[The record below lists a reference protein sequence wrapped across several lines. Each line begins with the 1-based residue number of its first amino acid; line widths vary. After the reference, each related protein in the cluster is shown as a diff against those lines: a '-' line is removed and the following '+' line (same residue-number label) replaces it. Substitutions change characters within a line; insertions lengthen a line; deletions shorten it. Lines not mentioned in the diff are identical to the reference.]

1 MATIPVATAMAY
13 LAAGLSCLPAAK
25 AKKRPAIGGWKTWQ
39 SRLPT
44 KVEVKAWFS
53 NPHDAI
59 CVVSGKVSGN
69 LECMD
74 FDQHGELFAAWMDKI
89 DTELLSKL
97 VIEQTPS
104 GGYHVFYRVDGGTGN
119 GEQGTGVID
128 GNLKLAR
135 GIREGKEKTLIETR
149 GEGGLFLCAPTEGYS
164 LQQGDFANLAV
175 IPPDARKALLEAAR
189 SLDELPAANCPP
201 APAGG
206 DTGGFRAVCGEARDN
221 DRWEQFPGDDYNE
234 RGDFRALL
242 KYYGWQYV
250 RTRPDG
256 NEDWT
261 RPGKDPKSGISATLK
276 DGCFY
281 VFSSNAAP
289 FEPQIKYSPFA
300 IYATL
305 CHHGDF
311 TAAAGDLARQ
321 GFGKARYVANEV
333 TFNLNGEKVTVAMP
347 ENPAMRKKRRTLEE
361 LDEEFPELHKPLI
374 HGLLREGETMN
385 VIAAPKTGKSWLVM
399 NLALAI
405 ALGRDWMGFPCEQ
418 GKVLII
424 DNELHPNTTAYRF
437 RSMLAKLGIPRSAVN
452 PFLHIENQRGMLETI
467 QSLSAQIEELKKE
480 DYKLIIIDAFYRAV
494 PQGTNE
500 NDNGSITAL
509 YNLLDRYAGT
519 LNSAFALI
527 HHTSKGNQSQKSV
540 TDVGAGAGAQSRAAD
555 THLVL
560 RPHTEKGVIAV
571 DCAVRSFAPIR
582 PFCLRF
588 DWPVWYRD
596 DDLNPEDLEG
606 KAEARPHRKTAE
618 EIVDEIE
625 ALALKLPELVEPDN
639 LRPTKLFVVEIM
651 KRYGCSRDTARDA
664 LSRALADGTLL
675 AERRKNMPVALR
687 GAKFVVTP
695 ELSESDCL
703 EEVDDGSA
711 E

>member
-25 AKKRPAIGGWKTWQ
+25 AKKRPAIGGWKKWQ
-39 SRLPT
+39 SQLPT

-74 FDQHGELFAAWMDKI
+74 FDQHGELFGAWMEKI
-89 DTELLSKL
+89 DTELLAKL

-104 GGYHVFYRVDGGTGN
+104 GGYHVFYRSDEPV
-119 GEQGTGVID
+119 D

-135 GIREGKEKTLIETR
+135 GIRDGKEKTLVETR
-149 GEGGLFLCAPTEGYS
+149 GEGGLFLCAPTEGYT
-164 LQQGDFANLAV
+164 LQQGDFADLAV
-175 IPPDARKALLEAAR
+175 ITPDARQALLDAAR
-189 SLDELPAANCPP
+189 SLDELPAASCPT
-201 APAGG
+201 APAGA
-206 DTGGFRAVCGEARDN
+206 DTGGFRAASGDSRDS
-221 DRWEQFPGDDYNE
+221 DRWETFPGDDYNA
-234 RGDFRALL
+234 RGDFRSVLS
-242 KYYGWQYV
+242 YYGWQYA
-250 RTRPDG
+250 RSRPDG
-256 NEDWT
+256 NEDWV
-261 RPGKDPKSGISATLK
+261 RPGKDPKDGISATFK

-289 FEPQIKYSPFA
+289 FETNVKYSPFA

-321 GFGKARYVANEV
+321 GFGKARYVQNEV
-333 TFNLNGEKVTVAMP
+333 SFNMNGQKVTIAMP
-347 ENPAMRKKRRTLEE
+347 ENAAMRKKRRSLEE

-399 NLALAI
+399 NMALAV

-418 GKVLII
+418 GKVLIV
-424 DNELHPNTTAYRF
+424 DNELHPATTAYRF
-437 RSMLAKLGIPRSAVN
+437 RTMLAKLGIPRSAVN
-452 PFLHIENQRGMLETI
+452 PFIRIENQRGMLETI
-467 QSLSAQIEELKKE
+467 QSLSTQIEELRKE

-560 RPHTEKGVIAV
+560 RPHREKGVIAV
-571 DCAVRSFAPIR
+571 DCAVRSFAPIQ

-588 DWPVWYRD
+588 DWPVWFRD

-606 KAEARPHRKTAE
+606 KAEVKQNQRMRLSNGELIEAFKELAARGMRLNKQTFIAQAME
-618 EIVDEIE
+618 EIGV
-625 ALALKLPELVEPDN
+625 
-639 LRPTKLFVVEIM
+639 
-651 KRYGCSRDTARDA
+651 SRDRARDA
-664 LSRALADGTLL
+664 LAMAIANGDLLEAHDPDSPPEKRAAKYIMLP
-675 AERRKNMPVALR
+675 AE
-687 GAKFVVTP
+687 T
-695 ELSESDCL
+695 
-703 EEVDDGSA
+703 SA
-711 E
+711 EEL

>member
-1 MATIPVATAMAY
+1 MAQIPVATAMAY
-13 LAAGLSCLPAAK
+13 LAAGLSCLPATK
-25 AKKRPAIGGWKTWQ
+25 ARKHPAIGSWKNWQ

-44 KVEVKAWFS
+44 EVEVRAWFS

-59 CVVSGKVSGN
+59 CVVAGAVSGN

-74 FDQHGELFAAWMDKI
+74 FDQHGELFAAWMEKV
-89 DTELLSKL
+89 DTALLAKL

-104 GGYHVFYRVDGGTGN
+104 GGYHVFYRSEEPV
-119 GEQGTGVID
+119 E

-135 GIREGKEKTLIETR
+135 GIRDGKQKTLIETR
-149 GEGGLFLCAPTEGYS
+149 GEGGLFLCAPTEGYT
-164 LQQGDFANLAV
+164 LQQGTFAELPVLTAV
-175 IPPDARKALLEAAR
+175 ARKALVDAAR

-221 DRWEQFPGDDYNE
+221 DRWEQFPGDDYNQ

-250 RTRPDG
+250 RSRTDG

-311 TAAAGDLARQ
+311 TAAAGDLAKQ

-405 ALGRDWMGFPCEQ
+405 ALGKDWMGFPCEQ

-437 RSMLAKLGIPRSAVN
+437 RSMLAKLGIPRGAVN

-467 QSLSAQIEELKKE
+467 QSLSAQIEELRKE

-560 RPHTEKGVIAV
+560 RPHREKGVIAV

-606 KAEARPHRKTAE
+606 KAEAKPKRRTAE

-625 ALALKLPELVEPDN
+625 ELSAKLPELVEPGN
-639 LRPTKLFVVEIM
+639 LHPTKSFVVEAM
-651 KRYGCSRDTARDA
+651 KKYGCSRETARSA
-664 LSRALADGTLL
+664 LSRALEDGILM
-675 AERRKNMPVALR
+675 AERRKDVPVALR
-687 GAKFVVTP
+687 GAKFIVTP
-695 ELSESDCL
+695 DIAETTGT
-703 EEVDDGSA
+703 EEI
-711 E
+711 

>member
-13 LAAGLSCLPAAK
+13 LAAGLSCLPATK
-25 AKKRPAIGGWKTWQ
+25 SRKHPAIGSWKNWQ
-39 SRLPT
+39 TRLPT
-44 KVEVKAWFS
+44 EVEVRAWFS

-59 CVVSGKVSGN
+59 CVVSGAVSGN
-69 LECMD
+69 LECLD
-74 FDQHGELFAAWMDKI
+74 FDNGGELFGAWMEKI
-89 DTELLSKL
+89 DTSLLAQL

-104 GGYHVFYRVDGGTGN
+104 GGYHVCYRCEDPV
-119 GEQGTGVID
+119 E
-128 GNLKLAR
+128 GNLKIAR
-135 GIREGKEKTLIETR
+135 GIRDGKQKTLIETR
-149 GEGGLFLCAPTEGYS
+149 GEGGLFLCAPTDGYA
-164 LQQGDFANLAV
+164 LQQGDFVN
-175 IPPDARKALLEAAR
+175 IPTISKDARETLLDAAR
-189 SLDELPAANCPP
+189 SLDELPAASCPT
-201 APAGG
+201 ATAGANSG
-206 DTGGFRAVCGEARDN
+206 DFCAVSGDSRDS
-221 DRWEQFPGDDYNE
+221 DRWERFPGDDYNE
-234 RGDFRALL
+234 RGDFRSLL
-242 KYYGWQYV
+242 KYYGWQFV
-250 RTRPDG
+250 RSRPDG

-261 RPGKDPKSGISATLK
+261 RPGKDPRLGISATFK

-281 VFSSNAAP
+281 VFSTDAAP

-305 CHHGDF
+305 RHNGDF

-321 GFGKARYVANEV
+321 GYGKARYMANEV
-333 TFNLNGEKVTVAMP
+333 TFNLNGEKVTIAMP
-347 ENPAMRKKRRTLEE
+347 ENAALRKKRRTLEE
-361 LDEEFPELHKPLI
+361 LDEEFPELHRPLI

-399 NLALAI
+399 NLALAV
-405 ALGRDWMGFPCEQ
+405 AMGRDWMGYPCEQ

-424 DNELHPNTTAYRF
+424 DNELHPATTGYRF
-437 RSMLAKLGIPRSAVN
+437 RTMLAKLGIPRSEVN
-452 PFLHIENQRGMLETI
+452 PFIHIENQRGMLETI
-467 QSLSAQIEELKKE
+467 QSLSTQIEELKKE
-480 DYKLIIIDAFYRAV
+480 NYKLIIIDAFYRAV

-560 RPHTEKGVIAV
+560 RPHREKGVIAV

-596 DDLNPEDLEG
+596 DSLDPEDLEG
-606 KAEARPHRKTAE
+606 KAETRQRKSAADALNEAE
-618 EIVDEIE
+618 T
-625 ALALKLPELVEPDN
+625 LAGKMPELLEPGKPMPKEP
-639 LRPTKLFVVEIM
+639 LIKAIIKKHLCTRQV
-651 KRYGCSRDTARDA
+651 ARDA
-664 LSRALADGTLL
+664 VKEALDAGIIRPVKPDNALPSQNRAQFVILCDDSEGEDG
-675 AERRKNMPVALR
+675 AEN
-687 GAKFVVTP
+687 
-695 ELSESDCL
+695 
-703 EEVDDGSA
+703 DD
-711 E
+711 

>member
-1 MATIPVATAMAY
+1 MATIPAATAMAY
-13 LAAGLSCLPAAK
+13 LAAGLSCLPATK
-25 AKKRPAIGGWKTWQ
+25 AKKHPAIGSWKNWQ
-39 SRLPT
+39 KRLPT
-44 KVEVKAWFS
+44 EVEVRAWFS
-53 NPHDAI
+53 NAHDAI
-59 CVVSGKVSGN
+59 CVVSGAVSGN

-74 FDQHGELFAAWMDKI
+74 FDNGGELFAAWMEKV
-89 DTELLSKL
+89 DTELLAKL

-104 GGYHVFYRVDGGTGN
+104 GGYHVCYRVAGDEGGGN
-119 GEQGTGVID
+119 GEEGRDKID

-135 GIREGKEKTLIETR
+135 GIRDGKQKTLIETR

-164 LQQGDFANLAV
+164 LQQGSFENLPT
-175 IPPDARKALLEAAR
+175 ISPDARKALLEAAR
-189 SLDELPAANCPP
+189 SLDELPAATIPP
-201 APAGG
+201 APAGANV
-206 DTGGFRAVCGEARDN
+206 GGSRAVSGDSRDS
-221 DRWEQFPGDDYNE
+221 DRWERFPGDEYNE
-234 RGDFRALL
+234 RGDFRSLL

-250 RTRPDG
+250 RSRPDG

-261 RPGKDPKSGISATLK
+261 RPGKDPKRGISATLK

-311 TAAAGDLARQ
+311 TAAAGDLAKQ
-321 GFGKARYVANEV
+321 GYGKARYAANEV
-333 TFNLNGEKVTVAMP
+333 TFNLNGEKVTIAMP
-347 ENPAMRKKRRTLEE
+347 ENAAMRKKRRSLEE
-361 LDEEFPELHKPLI
+361 LDEEFPELHNPLI

-399 NLALAI
+399 NLALAV

-424 DNELHPNTTAYRF
+424 DNELHPATTAYRF
-437 RSMLAKLGIPRSAVN
+437 RTMLAKLGIPRSAVN
-452 PFLHIENQRGMLETI
+452 PFIRIENQRGMLETI
-467 QSLSAQIEELKKE
+467 QSLSTQIEELKKE

-560 RPHTEKGVIAV
+560 RPHKEKGVIAV
-571 DCAVRSFAPIR
+571 DCAVRSFAPVR

-606 KAEARPHRKTAE
+606 KAEAKLRQQSPLESVAEAE
-618 EIVDEIE
+618 EIARKIPTLVDSENP
-625 ALALKLPELVEPDN
+625 LPTNPFVNLV
-639 LRPTKLFVVEIM
+639 M
-651 KRYGCSRDTARDA
+651 KTFGCSRQKARDA
-664 LSRALADGTLL
+664 IEMAVVGNLVRYGRPDNAPPSMNGARYILLPEGEETSPDG
-675 AERRKNMPVALR
+675 
-687 GAKFVVTP
+687 
-695 ELSESDCL
+695 
-703 EEVDDGSA
+703 
-711 E
+711 

>member
-1 MATIPVATAMAY
+1 MAAIPVATAMAY

-25 AKKRPAIGGWKTWQ
+25 ARKHPAIGSWKNWQ
-39 SRLPT
+39 TRLPT
-44 KVEVKAWFS
+44 EVEVRAWFS

-59 CVVSGKVSGN
+59 CVVSGAVSGN

-74 FDQHGELFAAWMDKI
+74 FDQHGELFAAWIEKVE
-89 DTELLSKL
+89 TGLLAQL

-104 GGYHVFYRVDGGTGN
+104 GGYHVCYRCDDPV
-119 GEQGTGVID
+119 E

-135 GIREGKEKTLIETR
+135 GIRDGKQNTLIETR
-149 GEGGLFLCAPTEGYS
+149 GEGGLFICAPTEGYA
-164 LQQGDFANLAV
+164 LQQGDFAHLPT
-175 IPPDARKALLEAAR
+175 ISPDARQALLDAAR
-189 SLDELPAANCPP
+189 SLDELPAASTPT
-201 APAGG
+201 AIAGANVG
-206 DTGGFRAVCGEARDN
+206 DFRAVSGDSRDG
-221 DRWEQFPGDDYNE
+221 DRWERFPGDDYNE
-234 RGDFRALL
+234 RGDFRSLL

-250 RTRPDG
+250 RSRPDG

-261 RPGKDPKSGISATLK
+261 RPGKDPKLGISATFK

-281 VFSSNAAP
+281 VFSTDAAP

-305 CHHGDF
+305 RHNGDF

-321 GFGKARYVANEV
+321 GFGKARYAANEV
-333 TFNLNGEKVTVAMP
+333 TFNLNGEKVTIAMP
-347 ENPAMRKKRRTLEE
+347 ENAAMRKRRRTLEE
-361 LDEEFPELHKPLI
+361 LDEEFPELHRPLI

-399 NLALAI
+399 NLALAV
-405 ALGRDWMGFPCEQ
+405 ALGKDWMGFPCEQ

-424 DNELHPNTTAYRF
+424 DNELHPAMTGYRF
-437 RSMLAKLGIPRSAVN
+437 RTMLAKLGIPRSSVN
-452 PFLHIENQRGMLETI
+452 PFIRIENQRGMLETI
-467 QSLSAQIEELKKE
+467 QSLSAQIEELKNE
-480 DYKLIIIDAFYRAV
+480 NYKLIIIDAFYRAV

-560 RPHTEKGVIAV
+560 RPHKEKGVIAV

-596 DDLNPEDLEG
+596 DDLDPEDLEG
-606 KAEARPHRKTAE
+606 KAEVRTERTHTPYADMLEAADRVPDVVDNGNPLPKTE
-618 EIVDEIE
+618 FVIKVRE
-625 ALALKLPELVEPDN
+625 ALGLSARKAGAAVDKALRKGLIFEKPKPDAPLN
-639 LRPTKLFVVEIM
+639 QRAARFIM
-651 KRYGCSRDTARDA
+651 K
-664 LSRALADGTLL
+664 
-675 AERRKNMPVALR
+675 
-687 GAKFVVTP
+687 P
-695 ELSESDCL
+695 EMSES
-703 EEVDDGSA
+703 EEDDSWQN
-711 E
+711 EEDD

>member
-39 SRLPT
+39 TRLPT

-59 CVVSGKVSGN
+59 CVVSGRVSGN

-104 GGYHVFYRVDGGTGN
+104 GGYHVFYRSDEPV
-119 GEQGTGVID
+119 D

-135 GIREGKEKTLIETR
+135 GIRDGKEKTLIETR
-149 GEGGLFLCAPTEGYS
+149 GEGGLFLCAPTEGYT

-175 IPPDARKALLEAAR
+175 IPPDARKALLDAAR

-201 APAGG
+201 APAGD

-250 RTRPDG
+250 RSRPDG

-276 DGCFY
+276 DGCFS

-405 ALGRDWMGFPCEQ
+405 ALGKDWMGFPCEQ

-560 RPHTEKGVIAV
+560 RPHKEKGVIAV

-606 KAEARPHRKTAE
+606 KAEARPRKTAAE
-618 EIVDEIE
+618 SLNE
-625 ALALKLPELVEPDN
+625 AERLAKLLPELLTPGEAMPKDPLTN
-639 LRPTKLFVVEIM
+639 AIIKKHLCTRQI
-651 KRYGCSRDTARDA
+651 ARDA
-664 LSRALADGTLL
+664 VNEAIDLGIIKYVKPDNKLPSQNR
-675 AERRKNMPVALR
+675 
-687 GAKFVVTP
+687 AKFVVLC
-695 ELSESDCL
+695 EDAQGGDE
-703 EEVDDGSA
+703 A
-711 E
+711 EDYDEDNS

>member
-13 LAAGLSCLPAAK
+13 LAAGLSCLPATK

-39 SRLPT
+39 TRLPT

-59 CVVSGKVSGN
+59 CVVSGEVSGN

-135 GIREGKEKTLIETR
+135 GIRDGKQKTLIETR
-149 GEGGLFLCAPTEGYS
+149 GEGGLFLCAPTEGYV
-164 LQQGDFANLAV
+164 LQQGDFAELPVLPAV
-175 IPPDARKALLEAAR
+175 ARKALVDAAR

-206 DTGGFRAVCGEARDN
+206 DTGGFRAVCGEARDD
-221 DRWEQFPGDDYNE
+221 DRWEQFPGDDYNQ

-250 RTRPDG
+250 RSRPDG

-467 QSLSAQIEELKKE
+467 QSLSAQIEELRKE

-606 KAEARPHRKTAE
+606 KAETRPHRKTAE

>member
-1 MATIPVATAMAY
+1 MANISIETAEAY
-13 LAAGLSCLPAAK
+13 RAAGLACLPAAK

-39 SRLPT
+39 TRLPT
-44 KVEVKAWFS
+44 QVEVKAWFS
-53 NPHDAI
+53 NPHDAVCI
-59 CVVSGKVSGN
+59 VAGGVSGN

-74 FDQHGELFAAWMDKI
+74 FDNHGELFDAWMEKI
-89 DTELLSKL
+89 DTELLAKL

-104 GGYHVFYRVDGGTGN
+104 GGYHVFYRSEEPV
-119 GEQGTGVID
+119 D

-135 GIREGKEKTLIETR
+135 GVRDGKDRTLIETR
-149 GEGGLFLCAPTEGYS
+149 GEGGLFLCAPTEGYT
-164 LQQGDFANLAV
+164 LQQGGFANLSV
-175 IPPDARKALLEAAR
+175 ITPDAREALLDAAR
-189 SLDELPAANCPP
+189 SLDELPAADCPL

-206 DTGGFRAVCGEARDN
+206 DTGGFRAASGESRDN
-221 DRWEQFPGDDYNE
+221 DRWEQFPGDDYNG

-242 KYYGWQYV
+242 GYYGWQYAGS
-250 RTRPDG
+250 RPDG

-261 RPGKDPKSGISATLK
+261 RPGKDPKDGISATYK

-289 FEPQIKYSPFA
+289 FEPNVKYSPFA
-300 IYATL
+300 VYATL
-305 CHHGDF
+305 RHNGDF
-311 TAAAGDLARQ
+311 TAAAADLARQ
-321 GFGKARYVANEV
+321 GFGKARYIANEV

-361 LDEEFPELHKPLI
+361 LDEEFPELHRPLI

-399 NLALAI
+399 NLALAV
-405 ALGRDWMGFPCEQ
+405 ALGQDWMGFPCEQ

-424 DNELHPNTTAYRF
+424 DNELHPATTAYRF
-437 RSMLAKLGIPRSAVN
+437 RSMLAKLGVPRSAVS
-452 PFLHIENQRGMLETI
+452 PFIHVENQRGMLETI

-560 RPHTEKGVIAV
+560 RPHKEKGVIAV
-571 DCAVRSFAPIR
+571 DCAVRSFAPIQ

-588 DWPVWYRD
+588 DWPVWFRD
-596 DDLNPEDLEG
+596 DSFNPEDLEG
-606 KAEARPHRKTAE
+606 KAEARPRKSAAE
-618 EIVDEIE
+618 TLTE
-625 ALALKLPELVEPDN
+625 AERLAKLMPEFLTPGEAMPKDP
-639 LRPTKLFVVEIM
+639 LTKAIIKKHLCT
-651 KRYGCSRDTARDA
+651 RQTARDA
-664 LSRALADGTLL
+664 VDEAIASGIIRYVKPDKTLPSQN
-675 AERRKNMPVALR
+675 R
-687 GAKFVVTP
+687 AKFVI
-695 ELSESDCL
+695 LC
-703 EEVDDGSA
+703 DGA
-711 E
+711 EDGDAAVNDGENSP

>member
-39 SRLPT
+39 TRLPT

-59 CVVSGKVSGN
+59 CVVSGRVSGN

-104 GGYHVFYRVDGGTGN
+104 GGYHVFYRSDEPV
-119 GEQGTGVID
+119 D

-135 GIREGKEKTLIETR
+135 GIRDGKEKTLIETR
-149 GEGGLFLCAPTEGYS
+149 GEGGLFLCAPTEGYT

-175 IPPDARKALLEAAR
+175 IPPDARKALLDAAR

-201 APAGG
+201 APAGD

-250 RTRPDG
+250 RSRPDG

-311 TAAAGDLARQ
+311 TAAAGDLAKQ

-405 ALGRDWMGFPCEQ
+405 ALGKDWMGFPCEQ

-560 RPHTEKGVIAV
+560 RPHKEKGVIAV

-606 KAEARPHRKTAE
+606 KAEARPRKTAAE
-618 EIVDEIE
+618 SLNE
-625 ALALKLPELVEPDN
+625 AERLAKLLPELLTPGEAMPKDPLTN
-639 LRPTKLFVVEIM
+639 AIIKKHLCTRQI
-651 KRYGCSRDTARDA
+651 ARDA
-664 LSRALADGTLL
+664 VNEAIDLGIIKYVKPDNKLPSQNR
-675 AERRKNMPVALR
+675 
-687 GAKFVVTP
+687 AKFVVLC
-695 ELSESDCL
+695 EDAQGGDE
-703 EEVDDGSA
+703 A
-711 E
+711 EDYDEDNS